1 MTTTS
6 VPDPARPSAA
16 AVPAPGPARP
26 ATATLICRAWRAG
39 VVVPAFNIPY
49 LPMLEPTV
57 RALCDTGTFGLIAV
71 ARLEWMKFGAQRLEA
86 VAEEYRR
93 CGDPRHTRL
102 HLDHVPVIDEDQQPV
117 DYAAIIG
124 RALDAGYGSVM
135 VDGSRLPLAENIR
148 CTREIVAMAH
158 AAGVPVEGELGAV
171 MGHEAGP
178 TPPYD
183 ELFASGK
190 GFTDAGEAVRFV
202 AGTGVDWL
210 SVAIGNIHG
219 AIAQATKNQPKVAAR
234 LALDQ
239 LERIR
244 TVAAVPLVLHGGS
257 GIQREYL
264 QRAFKL
270 GIAKIN
276 VGTATRQPFERLAGQ
291 SLSQAQDAVYDAAV
305 AVLRDE
311 LGVTGSAAL
320 LIPAEPV

>member
-1 MTTTS
+1 MTTSALAGSPRSS
-6 VPDPARPSAA
+6 V
-16 AVPAPGPARP
+16 AVPT
-26 ATATLICRAWRAG
+26 TAVLIQRAWRAG

-57 RALCDTGTFGLIAV
+57 RALRDTGTFGLIAV
-71 ARLEWMKFGAQRLEA
+71 ARLEWMKFGAQSLEA

-93 CGDPRHTRL
+93 HGDPRYTRL
-102 HLDHVPVIDEDQQPV
+102 HLDHVPVIDEDQQAV
-117 DYAAIIG
+117 DYADTIR
-124 RALDAGYGSVM
+124 RALAAGYDSVM
-135 VDGSRLPLAENIR
+135 VDGSRLSLAENIR
-148 CTREIVAMAH
+148 CTREIVELAH

-171 MGHEAGP
+171 MGHESGP

-190 GFTDAGEAVRFV
+190 GFTDADEAARFV

-239 LERIR
+239 LERIHAA
-244 TVAAVPLVLHGGS
+244 AAVPLVLHGGS

-276 VGTATRQPFERLAGQ
+276 VGTATRQPFERLVGQ
-291 SLSQAQDAVYDAAV
+291 SLSQAQDAVYAAAV
-305 AVLRDE
+305 AVLREE
-311 LGVTGSAAL
+311 LGVTGTAAIL
-320 LIPAEPV
+320 GTI

>member
-1 MTTTS
+1 MTTCTCS
-6 VPDPARPSAA
+6 DVSNAPAATPASGRP
-16 AVPAPGPARP
+16 PT
-26 ATATLICRAWRAG
+26 TATLISRACRAGIA
-39 VVVPAFNIPY
+39 VPAFNIPY

-57 RALCDTGTFGLIAV
+57 RALRDTGTFGLIAV
-71 ARLEWMKFGAQRLEA
+71 ARLEWMKFGAQSLEA

-93 CGDPRHTRL
+93 HADPRHTRL
-102 HLDHVPVIDEDQQPV
+102 HLDHVPVIDEDQQTV
-117 DYAAIIG
+117 DYAATIG
-124 RALDAGYGSVM
+124 RALAAGYDSVM
-135 VDGSRLPLAENIR
+135 VDGSRLALAENIR
-148 CTREIVAMAH
+148 CTREIVELAH

-171 MGHEAGP
+171 MGHESGP

-190 GFTDAGEAVRFV
+190 GFTDADEAVRFV

-219 AIAQATKNQPKVAAR
+219 AIAAATKNQPKVAAR

-239 LERIR
+239 LERIHR
-244 TVAAVPLVLHGGS
+244 ATAVPLVLHGGS

-264 QRAFKL
+264 QRAFRL

-276 VGTATRQPFERLAGQ
+276 VGTATRQPFERLMGQ
-291 SLSQAQDAVYDAAV
+291 SLTRAQDAVYTAAI

-311 LGVTGSAAL
+311 LGVTGSAARL
-320 LIPAEPV
+320 GTPF